1 MKQRLILDID
11 DTVWNSSEVII
22 SMLNKKY
29 NLDKT
34 INDLK
39 DYGYKSIYK
48 NITNQEIYEMF
59 SSDYFYEN
67 VKFKLNF
74 IEFCNKFN
82 SKFSFEF
89 LTRVSDLI
97 SAKKKYEW
105 FNQNFIYNFGF
116 YAIDKKDTKKQ
127 DFDLNGSIF
136 IDDMVDNIIDSNAKI
151 KIIIKNYIDTAYN
164 KAPHGSEIYE
174 VNDWKDII
182 EFMNFNIA
190 NSEIREV

>member
-48 NITNQEIYEMF
+48 NITSQEIYEMF

-89 LTRVSDLI
+89 LTRVSDLV

-136 IDDMVDNIIDSNAKI
+136 IDDMVDNIIDSNAKT

-164 KAPHGSEIYE
+164 KTPHGSEIYE